1 MTIAKRNYDSQ
12 KNTLFKNL
20 KMSKFDDICKL
31 QTEQFMYLNTGRLH
45 EPGLG
50 GQVASP
56 GQPFSTQTPV
66 AVYM

>member
-1 MTIAKRNYDSQ
+1 
-12 KNTLFKNL
+12 
-20 KMSKFDDICKL
+20 MSKFDDICKL